1 MTRVF
6 LSYARNDLQVV
17 QRLEQ
22 EIVAHGLTVWRDQ
35 DSIYGGQQWPKAIG
49 EAIAT
54 HDRVVLVWSQHAARS
69 HFVELEWNIA
79 LALQTSIIPCWLDQT
94 PLPPAL
100 RATNGIDLRL
110 LTEALPRLLKALRQ
124 SAVPPD
130 AGRQASVVAQL
141 AQIPPAAPAQV
152 VEAVKA
158 TFTQQGWSVQGN
170 VYQAGGDMHISV
182 ERPPAPPTKT
192 WLERWQLRVAFV
204 AALLAISSYAF
215 DLPKKVKE
223 LLPGKPGPTQVV
235 QTLAGVVWDGTS
247 APIAGV
253 EIVLPEVQATT
264 TTDQHGLFTLQVKAT
279 PQRPVRLIARKDG
292 YEMYTT
298 DATLGNTSLSLT
310 LRSKP

>member
-6 LSYARNDLQVV
+6 LSYARDDLQVV

-22 EIVAHGLTVWRDQ
+22 DLVAHGLTVWRDQ

-54 HDRVVLVWSQHAARS
+54 HDWVVLVWSQHAARS

-79 LALQTSIIPCWLDQT
+79 LALQTPVIPCCLDQT
-94 PLPPAL
+94 PFPPAL
-100 RATNGIDLRL
+100 SSTTGIDLRVL
-110 LTEALPRLLKALRQ
+110 PEALPRLLQALLQ
-124 SAVPPD
+124 SAASPD
-130 AGRQASVVAQL
+130 AVRQASVVAQL

-170 VYQAGGDMHISV
+170 VYQASGDIYIT
-182 ERPPAPPTKT
+182 ERQPAPPTKT
-192 WLERWQLRVAFV
+192 WLERWQIRVAFV
-204 AALLAISSYAF
+204 AALLAICSYAF

-223 LLPGKPGPTQVV
+223 VLPSKPGPTRVV
-235 QTLAGVVWDGTS
+235 QTLAGVVWDDTS

-310 LRSKP
+310 LRRKP

>member
-100 RATNGIDLRL
+100 SSTNGIDLRVL
-110 LTEALPRLLKALRQ
+110 LEALPRLLKALHQ
-124 SAVPPD
+124 SAAPPE
-130 AGRQASVVAQL
+130 AMRQASVV
-141 AQIPPAAPAQV
+141 
-152 VEAVKA
+152 
-158 TFTQQGWSVQGN
+158 
-170 VYQAGGDMHISV
+170 
-182 ERPPAPPTKT
+182 
-192 WLERWQLRVAFV
+192 
-204 AALLAISSYAF
+204 
-215 DLPKKVKE
+215 
-223 LLPGKPGPTQVV
+223 
-235 QTLAGVVWDGTS
+235 
-247 APIAGV
+247 
-253 EIVLPEVQATT
+253 
-264 TTDQHGLFTLQVKAT
+264 
-279 PQRPVRLIARKDG
+279 
-292 YEMYTT
+292 
-298 DATLGNTSLSLT
+298 
-310 LRSKP
+310 

>member
-6 LSYARNDLQVV
+6 LSYARDDLQIV
-17 QRLEQ
+17 QRLAQ
-22 EIVAHGLTVWRDQ
+22 DLVAHGLTVWRDQ

-54 HDRVVLVWSQHAARS
+54 HDWVVLVWSQHAARS

-79 LALQTSIIPCWLDQT
+79 LALQTSIIPCWVDQT

-100 RATNGIDLRL
+100 SSTNGIDLRV
-110 LTEALPRLLKALRQ
+110 LTEALPRLLQALRQ
-124 SAVPPD
+124 SAASPD
-130 AGRQASVVAQL
+130 AVRQASVVAQL
-141 AQIPPAAPAQV
+141 AQIPPVAPAQV

-170 VYQAGGDMHISV
+170 VYQAGGDIYITD
-182 ERPPAPPTKT
+182 RQPPLPTKT
-192 WLERWQLRVAFV
+192 WLERWHIRVAFV

-223 LLPGKPGPTQVV
+223 VLPGKPGPTQVV
-235 QTLAGVVWDGTS
+235 QTLTGVVWDDTH
-247 APIAGV
+247 APIASV
-253 EIVLPEVQATT
+253 EIEIPEVQAVT
-264 TTDQHGLFTLQVKAT
+264 TTDRHGWFTLQVKAT

-310 LRSKP
+310 LRRKP